1 MGKKKANQLG
11 RSLIKDRFGHGNRK
25 TVADGSML
33 HTTEVQDGYDW
44 GRLNLQS
51 VTEESSFQEF
61 LRTAELAGTEFQA
74 EKLNITYVNPKSK
87 VGLLTTNERV
97 EIIKKQVDMKD
108 LLKIPRRPK
117 WTKDTT
123 AEELV
128 LAENASFLEWRR
140 GLVAL
145 QEKEDML
152 MTPYEKNL
160 DFWRQLWRVVE
171 RSDIVVQIVDARNPL
186 LFRTEDLERYV
197 EELDPNKMNM
207 ILINKSDFLTAEQRV
222 YWAKYF
228 DEQGVRVAFYSAV
241 LAAEEAKKEQE
252 KEAAQED
259 EFEDEEEREVKERL
273 GSLKL
278 SSDFLTAEQR
288 VYWAKYFDEQG
299 VRVAFYSAV
308 LAAEEAKKEQEK
320 EAAQEDE
327 FEDEEEREVKERLG
341 SLKLSVDK
349 AEKTLEKIEEKIEDF
364 ARDEGTPEGA
374 IRNSSKLLTNA
385 ELISFFKRL
394 HRAERVTQGVVTVG
408 LVGYPNVGKSSTIN
422 AVFLEKKVSVSA
434 TPGKTKHFQTL
445 YVDSELMFCDCPGLV
460 MPSFCTTKA
469 DMILNGILPI
479 DQMRDHVPP
488 VNLLCTLIPRHILE
502 DTYGIMISKPLEGE
516 DPNRPP
522 HSEDLLLAFAYNRGF
537 MTANGQ
543 PDQSRGSRYVLKDY
557 VNGKLLY
564 CYAPPGIAQEEFHRF
579 PARKKEEVDIKLLPP
594 RQQRAMKMN
603 LKKSSTDV
611 DDQFFKERAMHGFV
625 RGRSD
630 FPNVRPMGPQG
641 AAETLTTT
649 DGVIVAGKPWKHQK
663 REKRE
668 KLRRKYV
675 HLDQH

>member
-25 TVADGSML
+25 TVDNGSML

-97 EIIKKQVDMKD
+97 EIVKKQVDKKD

-117 WTKDTT
+117 WTRETT
-123 AEELV
+123 AEEL
-128 LAENASFLEWRR
+128 LMAENASFLDWRR

-145 QEKEDML
+145 QEQDGML

-186 LFRTEDLERYV
+186 LFRTEDLEKYV
-197 EELDPNKMNM
+197 KEVDENKMNM
-207 ILINKSDFLTAEQRV
+207 ILLNKSDFLTEDQRKH
-222 YWAKYF
+222 WAHYF
-228 DEQGVRVAFYSAV
+228 DEQGIRIAFYSAV
-241 LAAEEAKKEQE
+241 LAAEEAKREAE
-252 KEAAQED
+252 KAQSDD
-259 EFEDEEEREVKERL
+259 EGLDEEERLVKERL
-273 GSLKL
+273 
-278 SSDFLTAEQR
+278 DN
-288 VYWAKYFDEQG
+288 
-299 VRVAFYSAV
+299 
-308 LAAEEAKKEQEK
+308 
-320 EAAQEDE
+320 
-327 FEDEEEREVKERLG
+327 
-341 SLKLSVDK
+341 LKLSVDK
-349 AEKTLEKIEEKIEDF
+349 AEKTLEKLEEKIEDF
-364 ARDEGTPEGA
+364 ANDEKKEGTK
-374 IRNSSKLLTNA
+374 NSWKLLTNA
-385 ELISFFKRL
+385 ELIALFKSL
-394 HRAERVTQGVVTVG
+394 HHAERVTKDVVTVG

-445 YVDSELMFCDCPGLV
+445 FVDSELMFCDCPGLV

-469 DMILNGILPI
+469 DMILSGILPI

-488 VNLLCTLIPRHILE
+488 VNLLCTLIPRHVLE
-502 DTYGIMISKPLEGE
+502 DTYGIIITKPLEGE

-522 HSEDLLLAFAYNRGF
+522 YSEELLLAFAYNRGF

-564 CYAPPGIAQEEFHRF
+564 CHAPPGVEQEEFHRF
-579 PARKKEEVDIKLLPP
+579 QARQKDEVDVKLLPP
-594 RQQRAMKMN
+594 RQQRAIKMN
-603 LKKSSTDV
+603 IKKTGTDI
-611 DDQFFKERAMHGFV
+611 DEQFFKERTHGGQV
-625 RGRSD
+625 KGRSD
-630 FPNVRPMGPQG
+630 FPNVRPIGAQISGGPG
-641 AAETLTTT
+641 ASA
-649 DGVIVAGKPWKHQK
+649 DGVIIAGKPWKHQK
-663 REKRE
+663 REKRD
-668 KLRRKYV
+668 KLRRKYAY
-675 HLDQH
+675 LDQH

>member
-11 RSLIKDRFGHGNRK
+11 RSLIKDRFGHGSRK

-51 VTEESSFQEF
+51 ITEESSFQEF

-74 EKLNITYVNPKSK
+74 EKLNITYVNPKAK

-117 WTKDTT
+117 WSKETT
-123 AEELV
+123 AEELL

-145 QEKEDML
+145 QEQDEML

-197 EELDPNKMNM
+197 QEVDPNKMNM

-222 YWAKYF
+222 QWAKYF
-228 DEQGVRVAFYSAV
+228 DGQGVRVAFYSAV
-241 LAAEEAKKEQE
+241 LAAEEAKREQ
-252 KEAAQED
+252 D
-259 EFEDEEEREVKERL
+259 ETASRSEESEDEEKREVEERL
-273 GSLKL
+273 
-278 SSDFLTAEQR
+278 SD
-288 VYWAKYFDEQG
+288 
-299 VRVAFYSAV
+299 
-308 LAAEEAKKEQEK
+308 
-320 EAAQEDE
+320 
-327 FEDEEEREVKERLG
+327 
-341 SLKLSVDK
+341 LKLSVDK
-349 AEKTLEKIEEKIEDF
+349 AEKTLEKIEERIEDF
-364 ARDEGTPEGA
+364 TREDGPDCSEGS
-374 IRNSSKLLTNA
+374 IKNSSKLLTNA
-385 ELISFFKRL
+385 ELISLFKSL
-394 HRAERVTQGVVTVG
+394 HRAERVTKGIVTVG

-460 MPSFCTTKA
+460 MPSFCITKA

-522 HSEDLLLAFAYNRGF
+522 YSEELLLAFAYNRGF

-557 VNGKLLY
+557 VNGKLRY
-564 CYAPPGIAQEEFHRF
+564 CYAPPGIDQEEFHRF

-603 LKKSSTDV
+603 LKKSSTDI
-611 DDQFFKERAMHGFV
+611 DEQFFKDRASHGLI

-630 FPNVRPMGPQG
+630 FPNVRPIGPQG
-641 AAETLTTT
+641 SVETLTTT
-649 DGVIVAGKPWKHQK
+649 DGVLFAGKPWKHQK

>member
-25 TVADGSML
+25 TVDGGSML

-74 EKLNITYVNPKSK
+74 EKLNISYVNPKSK

-97 EIIKKQVDMKD
+97 EIIKKQVDKKG

-117 WTKDTT
+117 WTRDTT

-128 LAENASFLEWRR
+128 VAENASFLEWRR

-145 QEKEDML
+145 QEDDGML
-152 MTPYEKNL
+152 LTPYEKNL

-186 LFRTEDLERYV
+186 LFRTEDLEKYV
-197 EELDPNKMNM
+197 KEVDENKMNM
-207 ILINKSDFLTAEQRV
+207 ILINKSDFLTEDQRKH
-222 YWAKYF
+222 WAQYF
-228 DEQGVRVAFYSAV
+228 DEQGIRVAFYSAV
-241 LAAEEAKKEQE
+241 LAAEEAKREEAEQE
-252 KEAAQED
+252 DTEEQEEA
-259 EFEDEEEREVKERL
+259 EEEQLVKERL
-273 GSLKL
+273 KN
-278 SSDFLTAEQR
+278 
-288 VYWAKYFDEQG
+288 
-299 VRVAFYSAV
+299 
-308 LAAEEAKKEQEK
+308 
-320 EAAQEDE
+320 
-327 FEDEEEREVKERLG
+327 
-341 SLKLSVDK
+341 LKLSVDK
-349 AEKTLEKIEEKIEDF
+349 AEKTLEQLEEKIENF
-364 ARDEGTPEGA
+364 TNEETKEGSK
-374 IRNSSKLLTNA
+374 NSWKLLTNA
-385 ELISFFKRL
+385 ELIALFKSL
-394 HRAERVTQGVVTVG
+394 HHAERVTKDVVTVG

-488 VNLLCTLIPRHILE
+488 VNLLCTLIPRHVLE
-502 DTYGIMISKPLEGE
+502 DTYGIMIAKPLEGE
-516 DPNRPP
+516 DPTRPP
-522 HSEDLLLAFAYNRGF
+522 HSEELLLAFSYNRGF

-564 CYAPPGIAQEEFHRF
+564 CCAPPGVQQEEFHRF
-579 PARKKEEVDIKLLPP
+579 QKRRKEEVDVKLLPP
-594 RQQRAMKMN
+594 RQQRAIKMN
-603 LKKSSTDV
+603 IKKTGTDI
-611 DDQFFKERAMHGFV
+611 DEQFFKERTHGGLV
-625 RGRSD
+625 KGRSD

-641 AAETLTTT
+641 SGESVAPA
-649 DGVIVAGKPWKHQK
+649 DGVIIAGKPWKHQK

-668 KLRRKYV
+668 KLRRKYAY
-675 HLDQH
+675 LDQH

>member
-108 LLKIPRRPK
+108 LLKIPRRPR
-117 WTKDTT
+117 WTKETT
-123 AEELV
+123 AEELL
-128 LAENASFLEWRR
+128 LAENTAFLEWRR

-145 QEKEDML
+145 QEQEGML
-152 MTPYEKNL
+152 MTPFEKNL

-197 EELDPNKMNM
+197 KEVDPNKMNM

-222 YWAKYF
+222 HWAKYF
-228 DEQGVRVAFYSAV
+228 DEQGIRVAFYSAV

-252 KEAAQED
+252 KAEADRE
-259 EFEDEEEREVKERL
+259 EHELEDEEEREVKERL
-273 GSLKL
+273 G
-278 SSDFLTAEQR
+278 E
-288 VYWAKYFDEQG
+288 
-299 VRVAFYSAV
+299 
-308 LAAEEAKKEQEK
+308 
-320 EAAQEDE
+320 
-327 FEDEEEREVKERLG
+327 
-341 SLKLSVDK
+341 LKLSVDR
-349 AEKTLEKIEEKIEDF
+349 AEKTLEKIEEKIEDLT
-364 ARDEGTPEGA
+364 REEGTQEGNTK
-374 IRNSSKLLTNA
+374 NSSKLLTNA
-385 ELISFFKRL
+385 ELIALFKSL
-394 HRAERVTQGVVTVG
+394 HRAERVTKGIVTVG

-460 MPSFCTTKA
+460 MPSFCITKA

-557 VNGKLLY
+557 VNGKLLH

-579 PARKKEEVDIKLLPP
+579 PARKKEEIDIKLLPP

-603 LKKSSTDV
+603 LNKSSTDV

-641 AAETLTTT
+641 TAETLTTT
-649 DGVIVAGKPWKHQK
+649 DGVLVAGKPWKHQK